1 MNTLNTM
8 PSAYIATS
16 DTSKARAQRED
27 AEGITTKRRR
37 EILEHVT
44 QAGAMGIICPE
55 VERITGLHHGQASGA
70 LNALHELGLV
80 AQLTEIRNNC
90 HPYIDAKHIELY
102 EPHEVQLEPRKSKN
116 TRYIELLEELAEA
129 AYDVSY
135 RQSNGAAYN
144 RLRKAIDEVRRHQGL
159 KK

>member
-1 MNTLNTM
+1 MTDIDDT
-8 PSAYIATS
+8 PSAYIASS
-16 DTSKARAQRED
+16 DTSKARAKRED

-37 EILEHVT
+37 KIMEHVT
-44 QAGAMGIICPE
+44 KAGAMGLIWKDIADA
-55 VERITGLHHGQASGA
+55 TGLHHGQTSGA

-129 AYDVSY
+129 AYDVAY
-135 RQSNGAAYN
+135 RQSDGAAYN
-144 RLRKAIDEVRRHQGL
+144 RLRHAIDEVRRHQGL

>member
-1 MNTLNTM
+1 MSQIYKL

-16 DTSKARAQRED
+16 DTSKARAQHED
-27 AEGITTKRRR
+27 AEGITTERRR
-37 EILEHVT
+37 QILEQVIN
-44 QAGAMGIICPE
+44 AGANGIICPE

-80 AQLTEIRNNC
+80 AQLTEIRNRC
-90 HPYIDAKHIELY
+90 HPYIAAEHIDLY
-102 EPHEVQLEPRKSKN
+102 EPHEVQLEPRKSAN
-116 TRYIELLEELAEA
+116 TRYIELLEEVTEA
-129 AYDVSY
+129 AYDVAY
-135 RQSNGAAYN
+135 RQTDGAAYN